1 MGIPTHSH
9 LELADDV
16 HLKLGTSA
24 DAYFYHNGSNTYLG
38 ENGVGALYIQGQYMY
53 LQAAG
58 GDTYIDMSDG
68 DNGRVRLFYD
78 NSVKLSTASSGI
90 SVTGNVEATSYI
102 QSDNNFLSAGT
113 LKFRNNADNSWLNG
127 FRRVSGADTLELINI
142 SDINTSGGG
151 TVTFAGDID
160 VTGSIKVTQ
169 NIRRTVTTASESSN
183 THTMDLTTNDNFNVT
198 ATNATNT
205 LALTVAS
212 ENVGQSGMI
221 VITNPA
227 SVGSLAFAALPS
239 YMLTPDAATLNW
251 VTSANAIHIITYY
264 VHATDKVLC
273 NYVGNFS

>member
-78 NSVKLSTASSGI
+78 NNVKLSTASAGI
-90 SVTGNVEATSYI
+90 SVTG
-102 QSDNNFLSAGT
+102 
-113 LKFRNNADNSWLNG
+113 
-127 FRRVSGADTLELINI
+127 
-142 SDINTSGGG
+142 
-151 TVTFAGDID
+151 DID
-160 VTGSIKVTQ
+160 ATGSIKVTQ

-183 THTMDLTTNDNFNVT
+183 THTMDLTLNDNFNVT

-239 YMLTPDAATLNW
+239 YMFTPDGATLNW

>member
-38 ENGVGALYIQGQYMY
+38 ENGTGALYIQGQYMY
-53 LQAAG
+53 LQAAD

-78 NSVKLSTASSGI
+78 NSVKLSTTSAGI
-90 SVTGNVEATSYI
+90 SVTGDIVATGSIECPEYVNHTGDGNTNFGFGGADDFRVTVGGTKRLNVTTSGVE
-102 QSDNNFLSAGT
+102 FAGN
-113 LKFRNNADNSWLNG
+113 L
-127 FRRVSGADTLELINI
+127 SGAT
-142 SDINTSGGG
+142 
-151 TVTFAGDID
+151 DID
-160 VTGSIKVTQ
+160 ITGSIKVTQ

-183 THTMDLTTNDNFNVT
+183 THTMDLTLNDNFNVT

-239 YMLTPDAATLNW
+239 YMFTPDGATLNW